1 MKKITILIM
10 AFTLASFGIV
20 NSGLTEEERKMATE
34 HLEQTNERVVDL
46 IADLNDEQLNFKAT
60 PESWSIAEC
69 VEHLAI
75 SEGMFN
81 GMLQGALKVHAN
93 PAMRDSVSMTDE
105 KLISFISVRD
115 TKVKTPEPFEPT
127 GKFGSHEETLDAFI
141 AKRKEHIEFVQNTKE
156 DLRNHYGQLPFAK
169 IDGLQII
176 LFMSGHTERHVKQM
190 EEVIDHIDFP
200 EGDVEEDD
208 N

>member
-1 MKKITILIM
+1 MKKITLLM
-10 AFTLASFGIV
+10 VACTLASFSV
-20 NSGLTEEERKMATE
+20 LKTGLTDEERKMAGA
-34 HLEQTNERVVDL
+34 HLQQTHERVISTVSDL
-46 IADLNDEQLNFKAT
+46 SDEQLNFKGT

-81 GMLQGALKVHAN
+81 SMLQGSLKEPAN
-93 PAMRDSVSMTDE
+93 PAMRDSVTMTDE
-105 KLISFISVRD
+105 QLIGFISVRD
-115 TKVKTPEPFEPT
+115 TKVKTPESFEPT
-127 GKFGSHEETLDAFI
+127 GKFGSHEETIEAFTT
-141 AKRKEHIEFVQNTKE
+141 KRKEHIEFVKTTQD

-190 EEVIDHIDFP
+190 EEVMAHDDFP
-200 EGDVEEDD
+200 ESDDEEDD